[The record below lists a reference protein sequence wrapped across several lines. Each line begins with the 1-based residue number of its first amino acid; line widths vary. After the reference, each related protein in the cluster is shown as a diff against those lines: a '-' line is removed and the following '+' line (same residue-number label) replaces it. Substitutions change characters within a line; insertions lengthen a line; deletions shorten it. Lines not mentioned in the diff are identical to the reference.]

1 MKKPL
6 ILLAAILVFASCTV
20 IRQGEVGVKRKFGKL
35 NPDISEAGLVT
46 YNPFS
51 TRVLKVPIR
60 TVNQEVNLSLPSKE
74 GLTIESQI
82 SMLYSIEKS
91 KVPFILEDVGPDY
104 ERVFILNV
112 FRSAAADVSSQY
124 LAKDMHSGMRVEIEN
139 EIMKKM
145 NESLR
150 PRGFMIERVLMKSIK
165 LPEELSRAIERK
177 LAAEQEAQQME
188 FVLERERKEA
198 ERRKIEAEGTRE
210 AQKILAEGLVREII
224 ELRSIEA
231 FRELANSPNAKIIIT
246 DGKTPY
252 LINTQKDQ

>member
-1 MKKPL
+1 MRKYV
-6 ILLAAILVFASCTV
+6 ILLVAILGIASCTV
-20 IRQGEVGVKRKFGKL
+20 VRQGEVGVKRKFGKL
-35 NPDISEAGLVT
+35 SPDIVEAGLVSF
-46 YNPFS
+46 NPFS

-60 TVNQEVNLSLPSKE
+60 TVNQEITLNLPSKE

-82 SMLYSIEKS
+82 SILYSIERN

-112 FRSAAADVSSQY
+112 FRSAASDVSAQY
-124 LAKDMHSGMRVEIEN
+124 LAKDMHSGMRAEIEN
-139 EIMKKM
+139 EILEKM
-145 NESLR
+145 HESLR
-150 PRGFMIERVLMKSIK
+150 PRGFMIERVLMKSIR

-188 FVLERERKEA
+188 FVLERERREA

-252 LINTQKDQ
+252 LINTQKD